1 MRRGPAALFRPRRRI
16 DLIAVIRTEISRR
29 AMMLCPDP
37 ETRIEAAVD
46 QGQVAAVRRDAWEA
60 ICEVELELKQ
70 GDAAALYDI
79 AIEMVA
85 VAPVRLERRS
95 KSARGFRLAALSAE
109 PERIAVVKAEAIAL
123 DHHLTAGGALRRI
136 ARSCAEQIVRNEAAV
151 FAGMPDGV
159 HQMRVGVR
167 RLRAILSAFAP
178 LLSTNEYRWFSD
190 ELRWLGASLGVARNL
205 DVFADG
211 LVAPAVDSVT
221 SIPGI
226 AALNAAI
233 AERRAAA
240 YADAA
245 EAIGSTRYTVLV
257 LRLMRWTEDR
267 DGEDPVSPGLARPI
281 ADIARKILRRRLK
294 AVRRRSAGF
303 SKQSPEDRHR
313 LRIALKKLRYTT
325 EMLGQLYGSKKPD
338 RLLQAVKQLQE
349 ELGNTNDLRVSR
361 DFVAE
366 LAHGGADAA
375 AITEAGVEVLDW
387 RSRRFGRG
395 ERKIEKHVGKIRDY
409 VPFW

>member
-1 MRRGPAALFRPRRRI
+1 
-16 DLIAVIRTEISRR
+16 
-29 AMMLCPDP
+29 
-37 ETRIEAAVD
+37 
-46 QGQVAAVRRDAWEA
+46 
-60 ICEVELELKQ
+60 
-70 GDAAALYDI
+70 
-79 AIEMVA
+79 
-85 VAPVRLERRS
+85 
-95 KSARGFRLAALSAE
+95 
-109 PERIAVVKAEAIAL
+109 
-123 DHHLTAGGALRRI
+123 LTAGAALRRI
-136 ARSCAEQIVRNEAAV
+136 ARSCADQIVRNEAAAL
-151 FAGMPDGV
+151 AGMPDGI

-178 LLSTNEYRWFSD
+178 LLPKNENRWFSE
-190 ELRWLGASLGVARNL
+190 ELRWLGASLGAARNL

-211 LVAPAVDSVT
+211 LVAPAADSVT

-226 AALNAAI
+226 AALNAAV

-240 YADAA
+240 YADAV
-245 EAIGSTRYTVLV
+245 EAIGSTRYTALV
-257 LRLMRWTEDR
+257 LRLMRWTEER
-267 DGEDPVSPGLARPI
+267 DGEDPSSPGLARPV
-281 ADIARKILRRRLK
+281 ADIARKILQRRLK

-325 EMLGQLYGSKKPD
+325 EMLGQLYGSKKPE

-349 ELGNTNDLRVSR
+349 ELGATNDLHVSR

-366 LAHGGADAA
+366 LAQGGRDAA
-375 AITEAGVEVLDW
+375 AITKAGAAVLDW
-387 RSRRFGRG
+387 HSRRLGRG